1 MIVRIQRQRK
11 DSQAMFEDQHRC
23 IFFVFLLLRI
33 RSRKAM
39 KIRIRS
45 EETKETM
52 RLEIPEPFSFSD
64 LKTLIASKLSSSSS
78 GVAPESIRLSLNRKD
93 KLSPD
98 SPSAP
103 LRSLG
108 ITSGDLIFFSCDPS
122 PALDPMPV
130 DSNEKLVPEAPISG
144 PVEELLDSGKI
155 LEEGTSSQGETL
167 NVDSQDG
174 SALPEDDVETFVV
187 EKSSLVPCFL
197 KRVLDLEK
205 GEAKGNL
212 GLVVI
217 AVHAVF
223 LESGFVAVDG
233 LKLPGGWATV
243 SVSYT
248 LPELIGS
255 DAEKNAIVAVLKFA
269 LMGNY
274 VSIYG
279 FLNGG
284 GSGVHRA
291 CLDVSKL
298 LPLLSLPMDTM
309 GEMEEEVVFKFWKGV
324 KDGVSLPLLIDICD
338 KNGLP
343 PPPCLACLPIDLK
356 IRILEL
362 LPGVDLARVGCV
374 NSEMRYLTSNDELWR
389 KKFLEEL
396 GLVNENGGVV
406 ARWRDRYAMHWMRM
420 KEIKRGR
427 LFLRPYSA
435 SRRRYIPFGPV
446 IGGGSY
452 ITDVGDFGLGGP
464 PRSGFLP
471 QRRQGR
477 CS

>member
-1 MIVRIQRQRK
+1 
-11 DSQAMFEDQHRC
+11 
-23 IFFVFLLLRI
+23 
-33 RSRKAM
+33 M
-39 KIRIRS
+39 KIRIQS

-52 RLEIPEPFSFSD
+52 RFEIPDPCSFSD
-64 LKTLIASKLSSSSS
+64 LKTLIASKLSSSSN
-78 GVAPESIRLSLNRKD
+78 GLAPQSIRLTLNRKD
-93 KLSPD
+93 ELSPD
-98 SPSAP
+98 SPSAT

-108 ITSGDLIFFSCDPS
+108 ITSGDLIFFSFDPS
-122 PALDPMPV
+122 LVLDPMGI
-130 DSNEKLVPEAPISG
+130 DSNEKVVPVAPISG
-144 PVEELLDSGKI
+144 SVEELLGSEKK

-167 NVDSQDG
+167 DVDVEDG
-174 SALPEDDVETFVV
+174 SELSEEDVETFVI
-187 EKSSLVPCFL
+187 EKSSSVPCFL
-197 KRVLDLEK
+197 KRVFDSEK
-205 GEAKGNL
+205 GVAKGNL

-223 LESGFVAVDG
+223 LESGFVALDGSG
-233 LKLPGGWATV
+233 LKLPGGWATAV
-243 SVSYT
+243 GTISVSYT

-255 DAEKNAIVAVLKFA
+255 DAEKDAKVAVLKFS
-269 LMGNY
+269 LMGTY

-279 FLNGG
+279 FLNVG

-298 LPLLSLPMDTM
+298 LPLLCLPMDSI

-343 PPPCLACLPIDLK
+343 PPPCLACLPTDLK

-396 GLVNENGGVV
+396 GPVNENGGVV
-406 ARWRDRYAMHWMRM
+406 ARWRDKYAMHWLRM

-427 LFLRPYSA
+427 LFLRPHS
-435 SRRRYIPFGPV
+435 SFRRYIRFRPFT
-446 IGGGSY
+446 GGRPY
-452 ITDVGDFGLGGP
+452 LNDVDDFGLG

-471 QRRQGR
+471 RRRRNISLHCDFDQHDAGFR
-477 CS
+477 Y

>member
-1 MIVRIQRQRK
+1 MMIRIQS
-11 DSQAMFEDQHRC
+11 D
-23 IFFVFLLLRI
+23 
-33 RSRKAM
+33 
-39 KIRIRS
+39 
-45 EETKETM
+45 ETKETM

-64 LKTLIASKLSSSSS
+64 LQTLIASKLSSSSN
-78 GVAPESIRLSLNRKD
+78 GVAPESICLSLCRKD
-93 KLSPD
+93 ELSPD
-98 SPSAP
+98 SPSAS
-103 LRSLG
+103 LCSLG

-122 PALDPMPV
+122 PVLDPMPV
-130 DSNEKLVPEAPISG
+130 DSNEKLVPEAPLSG
-144 PVEELLDSGKI
+144 PGGELLDSERK
-155 LEEGTSSQGETL
+155 LEEGMSSQGGTL
-167 NVDSQDG
+167 NVDFQVG
-174 SALPEDDVETFVV
+174 SALLDDEV
-187 EKSSLVPCFL
+187 EKSSSVLCFL
-197 KRVLDLEK
+197 KRVLDSEK
-205 GEAKGNL
+205 GEAKGSL
-212 GLVVI
+212 GLVVP

-233 LKLPGGWATV
+233 SGGLKLAGGWATAVGTV
-243 SVSYT
+243 SVSYS

-255 DAEKNAIVAVLKFA
+255 DAGKDGIVAVLKFV

-279 FLNGG
+279 FLNGGG

-298 LPLLSLPMDTM
+298 LPLLSLPLDTM
-309 GEMEEEVVFKFWKGV
+309 GEMEEEVVFKFWRGV

-338 KNGLP
+338 RNGLP
-343 PPPCLACLPIDLK
+343 PPPCLACLPTDLK

-389 KKFLEEL
+389 KKFLEEF

-420 KEIKRGR
+420 EEIKKTG
-427 LFLRPYSA
+427 LFLQPYSA
-435 SRRRYIPFGPV
+435 VQSSFRFIPKTGRM
-446 IGGGSY
+446 SY

-471 QRRQGR
+471 LRRPNFSPHCDFDQHDAGFR
-477 CS
+477 Y